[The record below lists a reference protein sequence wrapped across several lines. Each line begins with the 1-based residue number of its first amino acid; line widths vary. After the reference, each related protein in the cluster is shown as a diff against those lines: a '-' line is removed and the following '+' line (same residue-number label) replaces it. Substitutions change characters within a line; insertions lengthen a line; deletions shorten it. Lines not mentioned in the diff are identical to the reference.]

1 MTEPNTWSWDW
12 GFLSSPWRVIDFI
25 DQLQISTG
33 RWAMLLAMESQ
44 RTGRNP
50 TAAIARASLSLS
62 FSLAKN
68 VQGVDWGD
76 GECQWSSHTSAVADM
91 ETQLFEIAL
100 PLVKN
105 NIFKNMKV
113 E

>member
-12 GFLSSPWRVIDFI
+12 GFLSNPWRVIDFI

-50 TAAIARASLSLS
+50 TAAIARASLSLPLS
-62 FSLAKN
+62 QKMCRVWIGVTEN
-68 VQGVDWGD
+68 VSEVVTLQ
-76 GECQWSSHTSAVADM
+76 
-91 ETQLFEIAL
+91 
-100 PLVKN
+100 P
-105 NIFKNMKV
+105 
-113 E
+113 